1 MDECFTRVSRVLPFA
16 RVPVCEIQ
24 HAFLRV
30 GCIWIEGSV

>member
-1 MDECFTRVSRVLPFA
+1 MDECFMRVSRVLPFA

-30 GCIWIEGSV
+30 GCIWVEGSV